1 MESLRVAVNDWLI
14 SNQWQGRTGNNVGTN
29 AGTRVLLLASQA
41 SAAPGVNPRDVV
53 KISAAFTYLT
63 VSGTWNKPLGILQNA
78 SISLAVSG
86 LGPATLLSGVD
97 IPFYDIES
105 GRVDTYYIR
114 IPADTHQ
121 PARVEGQ
128 FKFVFQTD
136 DATKSTE
143 ATVLYWFSSPYTG
156 PSPAVDSQKGVS
168 LFPTTVAAKYQ
179 SDSGYIIDVEEKV
192 PTPATHIRPA
202 ETSTTHGIGIHPV
215 LRQGGESQMNLLLI
229 KYLDDNGRN
238 PSPGMYTMLLGY
250 LREQYTM
257 ALYFN
262 SGMLELFGSIDPTT
276 MYMAADFYVR
286 FPVARRIKLYNL
298 RGSLLDGQ
306 AIQATVSEF
315 VGGGTASFK
324 AVKNT
329 TGKYDLICSLYLKIT
344 LVAPEGISLNEQKI
358 LELPF

>member
-29 AGTRVLLLASQA
+29 DGTRVLLLASQP
-41 SAAPGVNPRDVV
+41 SAPGGNPRDVV

-63 VSGTWNKPLGILQNA
+63 VSGTWNKPLGILQGA

-97 IPFYDIES
+97 IPFYDIKS
-105 GRVDTYYIR
+105 GRVDTYYVR

-121 PARVEGQ
+121 PARVEGH
-128 FKFVFQTD
+128 FKFAFQTD

-156 PSPAVDSQKGVS
+156 PSPAVDSEKGVS
-168 LFPTTVAAKYQ
+168 LFPTTVAPRYQ
-179 SDSGYIIDVEEKV
+179 SDSYIIDVEDKIQ
-192 PTPATHIRPA
+192 TPATHVRPA
-202 ETSTTHGIGIHPV
+202 EAPTTTGVDIHPV

-262 SGMLELFGSIDPTT
+262 SGMLELFGSIDPAT
-276 MYMAADFYVR
+276 MYMAVDFYVR

-298 RGSLLDGQ
+298 RGSLLDEQ

-315 VGGGTASFK
+315 VGGGSASFK
-324 AVKNT
+324 AVKNAT

-344 LVAPEGISLNEQKI
+344 LVAPEGISLKEQKI